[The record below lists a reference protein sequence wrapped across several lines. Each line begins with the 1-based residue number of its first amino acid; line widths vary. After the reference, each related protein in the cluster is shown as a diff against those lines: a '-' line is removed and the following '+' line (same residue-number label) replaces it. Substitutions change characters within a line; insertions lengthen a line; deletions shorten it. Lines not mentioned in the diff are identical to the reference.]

1 MRYLLPLTLISSLM
15 LLVTACSTAPSRTTT
30 RSAAQSAPAKPRW
43 QAVPAKADGVR
54 VAGGRMHIV
63 KHGETGIAIARA
75 YGVSWSRITTAN
87 RIGRESILRVGQ
99 ALFIPIPTT
108 TARPATPS
116 KPSSRSPATPGR
128 DMTPEELAAAF
139 ELDIDDLI
147 TGSAPAGERVQSRPP
162 ARSAAQGAQAARP
175 PATAAVP
182 RMSWPTDGRV
192 ILSRFGAKPNGRFN
206 DGINIKALRGQAVRA
221 AADGEVIY
229 VGDAIAG
236 FGLIMLV
243 RHTGG
248 IVTAYGHL
256 EEALAD
262 RGNKVTRGQTI
273 ARAGS
278 SGSVNEPQLL
288 FQIRQGRK
296 AIDPLPYLQA

>member
-1 MRYLLPLTLISSLM
+1 MRLLILI
-15 LLVTACSTAPSRTTT
+15 LLFVAACSAPPKPPSRTSSPPPSKQTW
-30 RSAAQSAPAKPRW
+30 RAVAAQ
-43 QAVPAKADGVR
+43 ADGTR
-54 VAGGRMHIV
+54 VQGGRMHRI
-63 KHGETGIAIARA
+63 KWGETGIAIARA
-75 YGVSWSRITTAN
+75 YGVSWSRITVAN

-99 ALFIPIPTT
+99 ALFIPIPTA
-108 TARPATPS
+108 TARPA
-116 KPSSRSPATPGR
+116 KPSAPSGPPATPRR

-147 TGSAPAGERVQSRPP
+147 TGSAPAGERAASRRPARPATPAQATRPP
-162 ARSAAQGAQAARP
+162 AS
-175 PATAAVP
+175 AAVP

-243 RHTGG
+243 RHAGG

-256 EEALAD
+256 EEVLVD

-273 ARAGS
+273 ARAGA
-278 SGSVNEPQLL
+278 SGSVTEPQLL